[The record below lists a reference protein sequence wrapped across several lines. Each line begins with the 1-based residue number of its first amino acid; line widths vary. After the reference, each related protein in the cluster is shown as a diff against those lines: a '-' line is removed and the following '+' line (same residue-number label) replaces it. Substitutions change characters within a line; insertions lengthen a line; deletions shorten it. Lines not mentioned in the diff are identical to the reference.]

1 MYIKRFYA
9 IHCKKFL
16 ALFLSLVCLVTAVL
30 SPSIVLADN
39 DSYVFKP
46 EYTKIQGLMDYV
58 MSGVMGVFP
67 GDFNTFYQNN
77 KEAYDKWY
85 EKVYGYN
92 YSGTDH
98 GGGGKKL
105 TVKADDMKEL
115 YDLAKSSL
123 DAFDGYFMWWPSG
136 TSARST
142 LQALGAPSDVISEL
156 YSFGF
161 TEPGFIDFT
170 NNTDYKT
177 CNIFSIGEF
186 SNIMFIEFDGSSTV
200 YSVRSYDDYFRDK
213 LTLYR
218 FSKSAG
224 FLLSSYYMSSVFFK
238 HPSDILYFGEHP
250 LRVFYSKQDYLN
262 WVSCKKSDFYISSN
276 FYNYSPKDI
285 TINSETVKNYT
296 TNNTTEKIYN
306 ETINNIN
313 QSGGTSG
320 ESGLTQEQVQKIVD
334 DAVKK
339 VLDAMP
345 TPTPE
350 STDTPTPTPTPGTG
364 TGTNTPTPTPT
375 PGGDSGDAPDS
386 STKEFFQK
394 ICNYF
399 EENNKKLEDIIKLL
413 DTAGKS
419 DCNYD
424 YSVLSQFLTTLWNES
439 DKKFDTMISL
449 LEKNNEYQE
458 KMLDSLNQIKAL
470 LVVDSVLDVFK
481 DRSTETANKAKE
493 KFPTSVPWDVAM
505 IVNAMSAEPQ
515 APVMKIPLVLEQF
528 NISEEVTI
536 DLSSDE
542 WEKLAKLC
550 RYLLSLLFL
559 LFMVHLTR
567 KLFYK
572 DGDD

>member
-1 MYIKRFYA
+1 MDIKRFYA
-9 IHCKKFL
+9 IQCKKFL
-16 ALFLSLVCLVTAVL
+16 ALFLSLVCLVTTVL

-39 DSYVFKP
+39 DMYVFKP
-46 EYTKIQGLMDYV
+46 EYTKIQGLMDYI

-77 KEAYDKWY
+77 KQAYDEWY
-85 EKVYGYN
+85 NKVYGYN
-92 YSGTDH
+92 YSGSNH
-98 GGGGKKL
+98 SGGGEKL
-105 TVKADDMKEL
+105 TVKADDLKEFQDIVKNQL
-115 YDLAKSSL
+115 HALN
-123 DAFDGYFMWWPSG
+123 GYFVIVP
-136 TSARST
+136 TPLRSYLLST
-142 LQALGAPSDVISEL
+142 GRWDDNDSLSSICSSQYSKQCFANKYAHLYGLENNSSMFYLEYNNVYTIFSYGKYALTTYKYTTPGSTKYWNSDPLRPSDL
-156 YSFGF
+156 
-161 TEPGFIDFT
+161 T
-170 NNTDYKT
+170 NCVYCGD
-177 CNIFSIGEF
+177 SI
-186 SNIMFIEFDGSSTV
+186 I
-200 YSVRSYDDYFRDK
+200 K
-213 LTLYR
+213 
-218 FSKSAG
+218 
-224 FLLSSYYMSSVFFK
+224 
-238 HPSDILYFGEHP
+238 
-250 LRVFYSKQDYLN
+250 VFYSKSDYIKWYN
-262 WVSCKKSDFYISSN
+262 QGNSSVYMSSK
-276 FYNYSPKDI
+276 FYNYSPTDI
-285 TINSETVKNYT
+285 TINSQSVKNYT
-296 TNNTTEKIYN
+296 ENNITEKIYK
-306 ETINNIN
+306 ETVNNVW
-313 QSGGTSG
+313 QTGGTDG
-320 ESGLTQEQVQKIVD
+320 ETYLTQEQVQKIVD
-334 DAVKK
+334 NAVQK

-350 STDTPTPTPTPGTG
+350 PTDTPTPTPTPGTG
-364 TGTNTPTPTPT
+364 TGTDKPTPTPT
-375 PGGDSGDAPDS
+375 PGGGSGGIPDN

-394 ICNYF
+394 ICDYF
-399 EENNKKLEDIIKLL
+399 EENNKKLEDIINLL

-419 DCNYD
+419 NCNYN
-424 YSVLSQFLTTLWNES
+424 YSELSDFLSTLWNES

-449 LEKNNEYQE
+449 LEKNNTYQE

-528 NISEEVTI
+528 GISEEVTI

>member
-1 MYIKRFYA
+1 MDIKRFYA

-16 ALFLSLVCLVTAVL
+16 AFFLSLVCLVTAML
-30 SPSIVLADN
+30 SPAVVLADN
-39 DSYVFKP
+39 DMYVFKP

-77 KEAYDKWY
+77 KQAYDDWY
-85 EKVYGYN
+85 NKVYGYN
-92 YSGTDH
+92 YSGTNH
-98 GGGGKKL
+98 SGGGKEL

-115 YDLAKSSL
+115 YNLVNENVWATCHFWIVEPVFSSIEELCDYYGKSSQAPRYKKLLSNSL
-123 DAFDGYFMWWPSG
+123 DNFFYYLNGNKVLYLYYFDNYYNY
-136 TSARST
+136 A
-142 LQALGAPSDVISEL
+142 
-156 YSFGF
+156 Y
-161 TEPGFIDFT
+161 ID
-170 NNTDYKT
+170 DYYVY
-177 CNIFSIGEF
+177 CIG
-186 SNIMFIEFDGSSTV
+186 SDGSYPV
-200 YSVRSYDDYFRDK
+200 YCETTPSYGNLHRDRKFNYVGTHPIRIFYSIDDYFK
-213 LTLYR
+213 WKNQG
-218 FSKSAG
+218 KSSVY
-224 FLLSSYYMSSVFFK
+224 LSS
-238 HPSDILYFGEHP
+238 H
-250 LRVFYSKQDYLN
+250 
-262 WVSCKKSDFYISSN
+262 
-276 FYNYSPKDI
+276 FYNYSPTQI
-285 TINSETVKNYT
+285 TVNSETVKNYT
-296 TNNTTEKIYN
+296 ENNTTEKIYN
-306 ETINNIN
+306 ETVNNIN

-320 ESGLTQEQVQKIVD
+320 ESGLTQDQVQKIVD
-334 DAVKK
+334 DAVQK

-350 STDTPTPTPTPGTG
+350 PTDTPTPTPTPGTG
-364 TGTNTPTPTPT
+364 TGTETPTPTPT
-375 PGGDSGDAPDS
+375 PGGDSGVTPDS

-424 YSVLSQFLTTLWNES
+424 YSELSQFLTTLWNES

-528 NISEEVTI
+528 GISEEVTI

>member
-1 MYIKRFYA
+1 MDIKRFYA
-9 IHCKKFL
+9 IQCKKFL
-16 ALFLSLVCLVTAVL
+16 ALFLSLVCLVTTVL
-30 SPSIVLADN
+30 SPSIVLAEN
-39 DSYVFKP
+39 DMYVFKP

-77 KEAYDKWY
+77 KQAYDDWY
-85 EKVYGYN
+85 NKVYGYN
-92 YSGTDH
+92 YSGSNH
-98 GGGGKKL
+98 SGGGKNL

-115 YDLAKSSL
+115 YSLAKSSL
-123 DAFDGYFMWWPSG
+123 DAFDGYFMWWPSD
-136 TSARST
+136 SSVRST
-142 LQALGAPSDVISEL
+142 LMALGAPNDVISEL

-161 TEPGFIDFT
+161 SEPGFIDFSGRA
-170 NNTDYKT
+170 DYRVSP
-177 CNIFSIGEF
+177 IYSIGEF
-186 SNIMFIEFDGSSTV
+186 SSIMFEDGGSL
-200 YSVRSYDDYFRDK
+200 YSVRSYGDYFIDT
-213 LTLYR
+213 LTKYSY
-218 FSKSAG
+218 SKSAG
-224 FLLSSYYMSSVFFK
+224 FLLSSREMGSVFFNN
-238 HPSDILYFGEHP
+238 PSKILYFGSHP
-250 LRVFYSKQDYLN
+250 LRVFYSRQDYLN
-262 WVSCKKSDFYISSN
+262 WATGGKSDFYISSK
-276 FYNYSPKDI
+276 FYNYSPQNI
-285 TINSETVKNYT
+285 TINSEMVKNYT
-296 TNNTTEKIYN
+296 VNNTTEKIYN
-306 ETINNIN
+306 ETVNNIN
-313 QSGGTSG
+313 QSGSTSG

-334 DAVKK
+334 DAVQK
-339 VLDAMP
+339 VLAAMP

-350 STDTPTPTPTPGTG
+350 PTDTPTPTPTPGTG
-364 TGTNTPTPTPT
+364 TGTGTPTPTPS
-375 PGGDSGDAPDS
+375 PGGDSGDTPDS
-386 STKEFFQK
+386 STKEFFKK
-394 ICNYF
+394 ICDYF

-424 YSVLSQFLTTLWNES
+424 YSELSDFLSSLWNES

-528 NISEEVTI
+528 GISEEVTI

>member
-1 MYIKRFYA
+1 MDIKRFYA
-9 IHCKKFL
+9 IQCKKFL
-16 ALFLSLVCLVTAVL
+16 ALFLSLVCLVTTVL

-46 EYTKIQGLMDYV
+46 EYTKIQGLMDYI

-77 KEAYDKWY
+77 KQAYDDWY
-85 EKVYGYN
+85 NKVYGYN
-92 YSGTDH
+92 YSGSNH
-98 GGGGKKL
+98 SGGGKNL

-115 YDLAKSSL
+115 YNLAKSSL
-123 DAFDGYFMWWPSG
+123 DTFDGYFMWWPSDS
-136 TSARST
+136 SARST
-142 LQALGAPSDVISEL
+142 LSALGAPNDVISEL

-161 TEPGFIDFT
+161 SEPGFIDFT
-170 NNTDYKT
+170 NNADYKK
-177 CNIFSIGEF
+177 CYVFSIGEF
-186 SNIMFIEFDGSSTV
+186 SNIMFLEGEGSSTV
-200 YSVRSYDDYFRDK
+200 YSVRSYGDYFIDK

-218 FSKSAG
+218 YSKSAG
-224 FLLSSYYMSSVFFK
+224 YLLSSYIMASVFFK
-238 HPSDILYFGEHP
+238 YPSDILYFGNHP

-262 WVSCKKSDFYISSN
+262 WATGGKSDFYISSN

-296 TNNTTEKIYN
+296 VNNTTEKIYN
-306 ETINNIN
+306 ETVNNIN
-313 QSGGTSG
+313 QSGSTSG

-334 DAVKK
+334 DAVQK
-339 VLDAMP
+339 VLNAMP

-350 STDTPTPTPTPGTG
+350 PTDTPIPTPTPGTG
-364 TGTNTPTPTPT
+364 TGTDKPTPTPT
-375 PGGDSGDAPDS
+375 PGGDSGVIPDS
-386 STKEFFQK
+386 SVKEFFQK
-394 ICNYF
+394 ICDYF
-399 EENNKKLEDIIKLL
+399 EENNKKLEDIINLL

-419 DCNYD
+419 DCNYN
-424 YSVLSQFLTTLWNES
+424 YSELSVFLSTLWNES

-449 LEKNNEYQE
+449 LEKNNVYQK

-481 DRSTETANKAKE
+481 DRSSETANKAKE

-528 NISEEVTI
+528 GISEEVTI

>member
-1 MYIKRFYA
+1 MDIKRFYA
-9 IHCKKFL
+9 IQCKKFL
-16 ALFLSLVCLVTAVL
+16 ALFLSLVCLVTTVL

-39 DSYVFKP
+39 DMYVFKP

-77 KEAYDKWY
+77 KQAYDDWY
-85 EKVYGYN
+85 NKVYGYN
-92 YSGTDH
+92 YSGANH
-98 GGGGKKL
+98 SGGGKEL

-115 YDLAKSSL
+115 YNLVNENVWATCHFWIVEPAFSSIEDLCDYYGKSSQASHYKKLLSNSL
-123 DAFDGYFMWWPSG
+123 DNFFYYVNGNKVLYLFYFDNYYNYAYIDGYYIYCIGSG
-136 TSARST
+136 DSYPVYYEST
-142 LQALGAPSDVISEL
+142 PL
-156 YSFGF
+156 YGSLH
-161 TEPGFIDFT
+161 ES
-170 NNTDYKT
+170 YKFNYVGT
-177 CNIFSIGEF
+177 HPIRIFYSI
-186 SNIMFIEFDGSSTV
+186 
-200 YSVRSYDDYFRDK
+200 DDYFK
-213 LTLYR
+213 WKNQG
-218 FSKSAG
+218 KSSVY
-224 FLLSSYYMSSVFFK
+224 LSS
-238 HPSDILYFGEHP
+238 H
-250 LRVFYSKQDYLN
+250 
-262 WVSCKKSDFYISSN
+262 
-276 FYNYSPKDI
+276 FYNYSPTQI
-285 TINSETVKNYT
+285 TVNSDTIKNYT
-296 TNNTTEKIYN
+296 ENNTTKKIYN
-306 ETINNIN
+306 ETVNNIN

-320 ESGLTQEQVQKIVD
+320 ESGLTQEQIQKIVD
-334 DAVKK
+334 DAVQK

-350 STDTPTPTPTPGTG
+350 PTDTPTPTPTPGTG
-364 TGTNTPTPTPT
+364 TGTDTPTPTPT
-375 PGGDSGDAPDS
+375 PGGDSGSPPDN

-394 ICNYF
+394 ICDYF
-399 EENNKKLEDIIKLL
+399 EENNKKLEDIINLL

-419 DCNYD
+419 DCNYN
-424 YSVLSQFLTTLWNES
+424 YSELSNFLSTLWNES

-449 LEKNNEYQE
+449 LEKNNIYQE

-481 DRSTETANKAKE
+481 DRSSETANKAKE

-528 NISEEVTI
+528 GISEEVTI

>member
-1 MYIKRFYA
+1 MDIKRFYA
-9 IHCKKFL
+9 IQCKKFL
-16 ALFLSLVCLVTAVL
+16 ALSLSLVCLVTTVL

-77 KEAYDKWY
+77 KQAYDDWY
-85 EKVYGYN
+85 NKVYGYN
-92 YSGTDH
+92 YSGSDH
-98 GGGGKKL
+98 SGGGKNL

-115 YDLAKSSL
+115 YDLASEKYPAL
-123 DAFDGYFMWWPSG
+123 DGYYLIEPDYASVSAYLSSKRPGLNQEQVSALVSFCNNNAFYVYRDFIDKLYKPNSYIECGFIYETSQYIIAGKNLNYMGFSSSGKPYTG
-136 TSARST
+136 TSVVRKFADTDLYYFSVPFNKST
-142 LQALGAPSDVISEL
+142 SWISGHPYKLFYSYSDYLKWLQKD
-156 YSFGF
+156 
-161 TEPGFIDFT
+161 
-170 NNTDYKT
+170 N
-177 CNIFSIGEF
+177 
-186 SNIMFIEFDGSSTV
+186 
-200 YSVRSYDDYFRDK
+200 
-213 LTLYR
+213 
-218 FSKSAG
+218 
-224 FLLSSYYMSSVFFK
+224 SSV
-238 HPSDILYFGEHP
+238 YF
-250 LRVFYSKQDYLN
+250 
-262 WVSCKKSDFYISSN
+262 SSN
-276 FYNYSPKDI
+276 FYNYSPHDI

-296 TNNTTEKIYN
+296 VNNTTEKIYN
-306 ETINNIN
+306 ETVNNIN
-313 QSGGTSG
+313 QFGGTSVD
-320 ESGLTQEQVQKIVD
+320 SGLTQEQVQKIVD
-334 DAVKK
+334 DAVQK

-350 STDTPTPTPTPGTG
+350 LTDTPTPTPTPGTG
-364 TGTNTPTPTPT
+364 TGTDTPTPTPT
-375 PGGDSGDAPDS
+375 PGGDPGGTPDS

-394 ICNYF
+394 ICDYF
-399 EENNKKLEDIIKLL
+399 EENNKKLEDIINLL

-419 DCNYD
+419 DCNYN
-424 YSVLSQFLTTLWNES
+424 YSELSDFLSTLWNES

-449 LEKNNEYQE
+449 LEKNNVYQE

-528 NISEEVTI
+528 GISEEVTI